1 MASVSPA
8 PAPLGPPMDLESPQA
23 PPDAD
28 TPQPAD
34 TPEHSSL
41 APRLKI
47 YSYNNYKISK
57 KTARVRITH
66 PTFEAKMKQLQ
77 EFVETK
83 HVNRSSVYGV
93 IIVHQN
99 NQPHLVVL
107 NTSQN
112 AGQTET
118 IELFVVSFPSIFSG
132 GLCSFFL
139 VEWNSFFD
147 STLNFFTIVRIV
159 PFSISF

>member
-1 MASVSPA
+1 MEEEAA
-8 PAPLGPPMDLESPQA
+8 QA
-23 PPDAD
+23 PPVAP
-28 TPQPAD
+28 TAQPAD
-34 TPEHSSL
+34 ADLPEHSSL

-47 YSYNNYKISK
+47 YSYNNYKINK

-118 IELFVVSFPSIFSG
+118 IQLPG
-132 GLCSFFL
+132 GKLKLGQNPVDGLRAKLQKKLSL
-139 VEWNSFFD
+139 DE
-147 STLNFFTIVRIV
+147 
-159 PFSISF
+159 SISWEIGELLGNFYRTGYNANLVCAAV